1 MRHNIKNDPW
11 ALAFGRAQL
20 RRLRELGQLD
30 EAGEVEPVTR
40 TYQVKGVRIT
50 AMVDGEEE
58 RLLIRRR
65 RPPAPQPP
73 PQPPYWEGRDVDGA
87 HTTVLHIKR
96 KAQFIPSEGVVFTY
110 FQEGLWV
117 AVVDGATEVDWAI
130 TITPGYAHGAPNEK
144 YGDEVEL
151 ELSSAARQGPQ
162 PLSVLYLDAVDPD
175 DELSEW
181 ERRLE
186 MLHHYQLDL
195 PMDKFSVPRIWHPRF
210 AAVGNT
216 LVVALHDPR
225 ATIPSKILAT
235 AKVAGAD
242 LGAVELLLDYSV

>member
-1 MRHNIKNDPW
+1 MTAPRNDPRRRFFP
-11 ALAFGRAQL
+11 ARLAQQLPARTVELAVQL
-20 RRLRELGQLD
+20 RKEGGSAQ
-30 EAGEVEPVTR
+30 
-40 TYQVKGVRIT
+40 
-50 AMVDGEEE
+50 
-58 RLLIRRR
+58 
-65 RPPAPQPP
+65 PPPPPPPPQPP

-181 ERRLE
+181 ERRWE
-186 MLHHYQLDL
+186 MLHHYPLDL
-195 PMDKFSVPRIWHPRF
+195 PMDKFSVPRICLT
-210 AAVGNT
+210 V
-216 LVVALHDPR
+216 
-225 ATIPSKILAT
+225 
-235 AKVAGAD
+235 
-242 LGAVELLLDYSV
+242 